1 MYNIETKTLF
11 LDESKIETL
20 FMDDLKKG
28 MRLKLFQFVE
38 NRK

>member
-28 MRLKLFQFVE
+28 MLMIV
-38 NRK
+38 